1 MKKLWLRVREA
12 TVRRM
17 LDSGSFTPD
26 QVLVASTSLLVGK
39 GTVIESDVYYDA
51 VRWAVTRKFSGM
63 SDKDLWLLVEKTGVN
78 PEGPLAYA
86 ELARRAE
93 G

>member
-17 LDSGSFTPD
+17 MVGEVFTPD
-26 QVLVASTSLLVGK
+26 QVLAASTSLLVGK
-39 GTVIESDVYYDA
+39 GDVIESDVYYDA
-51 VRWAVTRKFSGM
+51 VRWVVTRKFSDV
-63 SDKDLWLLVEKTGVN
+63 SDEDLWMVVEKTGVN
-78 PEGPLAYA
+78 PEGPLAYV

>member
-17 LDSGSFTPD
+17 LVGEVFTPD
-26 QVLVASTSLLVGK
+26 QVLAASTSLLVGK
-39 GTVIESDVYYDA
+39 GDVIESDLYYDA
-51 VRWAVTRKFSGM
+51 VRWVVFRKFSGV
-63 SDKDLWLLVEKTGVN
+63 SDKDLWMLVEETGVN
-78 PEGPLAYA
+78 PEGPLAYV